1 VIVNRIWQQHFGEG
15 IVATSN
21 DFGRLGSEPSHPELL
36 DWLSASFVEH
46 GWSFKELHRQ
56 IVTSATWQQSSQHP
70 RATEYEMLDP
80 NERLLWRARVRR
92 LQAEQIRDAMLVA
105 SGELQTRLGGP
116 SVDEESPRRGLYV
129 KTFRNNLETF
139 LHSFDMA
146 NGLKSVAVRDATTTP
161 TQALLL
167 FNGKYGLARAEKL
180 AERILATHQ
189 GQPPAQLL
197 EEAFWWTWGRPP
209 KHDEL
214 QRSLAYLG
222 MADATDS
229 TPIPQPRFVDL
240 CHVLL
245 NSNEFL
251 YLD

>member
-1 VIVNRIWQQHFGEG
+1 
-15 IVATSN
+15 
-21 DFGRLGSEPSHPELL
+21 
-36 DWLSASFVEH
+36 
-46 GWSFKELHRQ
+46 
-56 IVTSATWQQSSQHP
+56 
-70 RATEYEMLDP
+70 
-80 NERLLWRARVRR
+80 
-92 LQAEQIRDAMLVA
+92 MLVA
-105 SGELQTRLGGP
+105 SGELQTSPGGP

-180 AERILATHQ
+180 AERILTVHPN
-189 GQPPAQLL
+189 QPPAQLV
-197 EEAFWWTWGRPP
+197 EEACWWTWGRPP
-209 KHDEL
+209 NPDEL
-214 QRSLAYLG
+214 ARSLAYLG
-222 MADATDS
+222 MADTTAS
-229 TPIPQPRFVDL
+229 TSIPRARLVDL